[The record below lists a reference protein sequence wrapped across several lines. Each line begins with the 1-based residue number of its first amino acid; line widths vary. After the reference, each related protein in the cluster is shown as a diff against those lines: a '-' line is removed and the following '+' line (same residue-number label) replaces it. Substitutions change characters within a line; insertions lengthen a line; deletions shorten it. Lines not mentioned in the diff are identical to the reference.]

1 MWEDVGRCGNMKR
14 FRGSF
19 ELKIDDKGRLR
30 LPQKFLSVFETEYD
44 RELFITS
51 LNGENVLIYPMAVWE
66 EIEERIDKF
75 GSLDPDIDA
84 YSNKVS
90 YWGSE
95 SEVDSKN
102 RILIPPALRKNAKFD
117 KNVRVL
123 GKTNHLVIWN
133 EEEFKSRELGTDFTK
148 EQLFRVSRILNGN
161 ETIATATLSDHA

>member
-1 MWEDVGRCGNMKR
+1 MWEEVGESGKMKR

-19 ELKIDDKGRLR
+19 RVKIDIKGRLR
-30 LPQKFLSVFETEYD
+30 LPPKFLSVFDTEYD
-44 RELFITS
+44 RTLFITS
-51 LNGENVLIYPMAVWE
+51 LNGGNVLVYPMHVWE
-66 EIEERIDKF
+66 GIEEKIDKF

-102 RILIPPALRKNAKFD
+102 RILIPPDLRKSSKFEGS
-117 KNVRVL
+117 VRVL

-133 EEEFKSRELGTDFTK
+133 EDEFKVREIGMDFTK
-148 EQLFRVSRILNGN
+148 EQLYRVSRILNGN
-161 ETIATATLSDHA
+161 RTLSDNE